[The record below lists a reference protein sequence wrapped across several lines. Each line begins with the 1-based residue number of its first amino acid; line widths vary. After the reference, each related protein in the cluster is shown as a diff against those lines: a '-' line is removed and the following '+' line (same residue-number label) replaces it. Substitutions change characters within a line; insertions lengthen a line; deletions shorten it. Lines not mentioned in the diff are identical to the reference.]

1 MNILIFLY
9 ESIKTLI
16 IKYKLLKN
24 NNYLLKILKYFIKI
38 YHKYNVI
45 KMAENIVKFIIRVFL
60 TENTLKNLE
69 KIKSKVCKI
78 EVIVITENKSNFF
91 GDL

>member
-9 ESIKTLI
+9 ESIKILI

-45 KMAENIVKFIIRVFL
+45 KMAENIVKSIIRVFWA
-60 TENTLKNLE
+60 ENSLENLE
-69 KIKSKVCKI
+69 KIKPKICKI
-78 EVIVITENKSNFF
+78 EVIVMTVNKS
-91 GDL
+91 